1 MKNYSKIFKL
11 IMLAL
16 LAISVVLLV
25 LGFIVGFEKND
36 AKLVDVL
43 FYWTYIMMAIAVV
56 AVVCF
61 GAWIGFKN
69 EGAKMLKKLGIIL
82 VGVAAVCLLAYLLAA
97 GKPAVG
103 MLEQPSDSTLKLTDT
118 ILNLTYI
125 CGAGAILSIIVG
137 EIVLAVRNKK

>member
-11 IMLAL
+11 AMWVL
-16 LAISVVLLV
+16 LAISVAILV
-25 LGFIVGFEKND
+25 IGFVVGFEKND
-36 AKLVDVL
+36 NALVNVL
-43 FYWTYIMMAIAVV
+43 FYWTYAMLAIALL
-56 AVVCF
+56 AVVVF

-69 EGAKMLKKLGIIL
+69 NGVKMLKKIGIIL
-82 VGVAAVCLLAYLLAA
+82 AGIAVVCAIAYLLAP

-103 MLEQPSDSTLKLTDT
+103 MLDQPSDSTLKLTDT

-125 CGAGAILSIIVG
+125 CGAGAILSILVG